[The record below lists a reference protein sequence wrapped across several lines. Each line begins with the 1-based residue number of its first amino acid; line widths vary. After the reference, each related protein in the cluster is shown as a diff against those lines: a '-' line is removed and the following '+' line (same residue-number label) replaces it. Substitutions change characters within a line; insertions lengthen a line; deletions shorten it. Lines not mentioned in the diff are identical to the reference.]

1 MAEVSREVIV
11 MIESDKVGRK
21 IPNLELSW
29 DNIDVLVTDH
39 ELSDE
44 FAKQIESHQ
53 VRVIRA
59 TVK

>member
-11 MIESDKVGRK
+11 MIESDKVGRR

-29 DNIDVLVTDH
+29 DSIDVLVTDH

-53 VRVIRA
+53 GRVIRA